1 MSLKI
6 IMPNQTLLVNAII
19 MYLYTDP
26 GIGKSTLA
34 HTADK
39 AVVFD
44 FDKGQHRV
52 SADLRRGAVVPVQQW
67 SDIELMKESDL
78 AGFNTIVADTVGA
91 MLDCIKIHLAKNQE
105 NLQRDKNLT
114 IKAQGLA
121 NNLFMKTVLSWISY
135 GKDVVF
141 IAHSTEEEAG
151 KDKNRVVRPDL
162 GGKNRNMLYRMADMM
177 GYMHSSTDDEG
188 NNERHIYFNPSAN
201 HHAKNSGNLGLK
213 VNDKN
218 GNPVNTGQV
227 FVPDLANNPTF
238 LADLIKQAKDHIN
251 TITPEQ
257 IAEIKAQEE
266 LSNFKQSCTEA
277 NYNSDLNQLTESLD
291 REHPYTMSMW
301 HSIQLRGREMKCS
314 FNKEKKRWFEDTPFK
329 GITDAQRDEIQ
340 DLLAASSLDVM
351 AFCQSQGID
360 ALIQI
365 EAKNFNDVKAFIT
378 NSTQNHLNITEQQ
391 RDELQAFIDERG
403 LDVKS
408 VCEHLGLD
416 ALTEIEVSKL
426 DAVKA
431 EIDQI
436 AKAGVTV

>member
-1 MSLKI
+1 MALNI

-52 SADLRRGAVVPVQQW
+52 AANLRRGAVVPVKQW

-78 AGFNTIVADTVGA
+78 ASFNTIVADTVGA

-151 KDKNRVVRPDL
+151 KDKIRVVRPDL

-177 GYMHSSTDDEG
+177 GYMHSSTDAEG

-213 VNDKN
+213 ITDGN
-218 GNPVNTGQV
+218 GNQVNTGQV
-227 FVPDLANNPTF
+227 FVPDLASNSTF
-238 LADLIKQAKDHIN
+238 LADLISEAKKHIN

-257 IAEIKAQEE
+257 AAEIKAQEE
-266 LSNFKQSCTEA
+266 LSNFKQSCKEA

-291 REHPYTMSMW
+291 KEHPYAMSMW
-301 HSIQLRGREMKCS
+301 HSIQLRGREMKCT
-314 FNKEKKRWFEDTPFK
+314 FDKEKKRWYENTPFI
-329 GITDAQRDEIQ
+329 GITDAQRDELQ
-340 DLLAASSLDVM
+340 DLLISSNMDVM

-365 EAKNFNDVKAFIT
+365 EASNFNNVKALIVE
-378 NSTQNHLNITEQQ
+378 STHPALNISDQQ
-391 RDELQAFIDERG
+391 RDDLQAFISERG
-403 LDVKS
+403 LDVKT
-408 VCEHLGLD
+408 VCEYLGVD
-416 ALTEIEVSKL
+416 ALTQIEASKFE
-426 DAVKA
+426 AVKA
-431 EIDQI
+431 EIDKL
-436 AKAGVTV
+436 AKEGTQA